1 MVAPPGTSVAGA
13 GMSADRID
21 DATTSIPTPIQ
32 ETIMAQVQDT
42 SERLATVL
50 DNVRAIGPTL
60 RERALENERAGRH
73 SDATIAD
80 LNAAGAFAIASPAEY
95 GGDELSVRQQL
106 DVIMEVAKWDGSCG
120 WTTWVAASTNWI
132 PAGMGPRVIEEVYA
146 DKWVGPRVAGS
157 SHFPASKGRATRTEG
172 GWTITGGPWTFGS
185 DALWAPYTNL
195 GCIADE
201 GDGKYLVGVQVPRD
215 QLRFLDDWKVAGMKA
230 TGSVSMMLVEDELF
244 VPDHR
249 VIDFRDVTGRK
260 LDSGLAGALWKVPT
274 LGWAFSLMSGMS
286 VGIAT
291 GALER
296 FLDRSA
302 GRPIR
307 GTTYKN
313 QLEAP
318 LTHLMLSE
326 VHSKIQAAKLIAIAN
341 AEETDRLG
349 LLAAAGTP
357 ANPGYMQ
364 EFSARVLVET
374 AYAAKWCAEAI
385 ELLQRNSGSTAI
397 MDNEP
402 IQRSWRDA
410 RVITLHGALNLEA
423 LSENYGRLMAGMQ
436 PHNFAGIT
444 TLDRFS
450 PAAKQAALS
459 DNHVH

>member
-1 MVAPPGTSVAGA
+1 ML
-13 GMSADRID
+13 DL
-21 DATTSIPTPIQ
+21 
-32 ETIMAQVQDT
+32 VQDK
-42 SERLATVL
+42 SERLDTVVS
-50 DNVRAIGPTL
+50 NIRALGPTL
-60 RERALENERAGRH
+60 REHALENERAGCH
-73 SDATIAD
+73 SDETIAALD
-80 LNAAGAFAIASPAEY
+80 AAGAFNIASPAEF

-106 DVIMEVAKWDGSCG
+106 DVILEVAKWDGSCG
-120 WTTWVAASTNWI
+120 WTVWVAASTNWI
-132 PAGMGPRVIEEVYA
+132 PAGMGGKVVQEVYGER
-146 DKWVGPRVAGS
+146 WVGPRVAGS
-157 SHFPASKGRATRTEG
+157 SHFPATKGRAKRVDG
-172 GWTITGGPWTFGS
+172 GWVISGGPWTFGS
-185 DALWAPYTNL
+185 DSLWAPYTNL
-195 GCIADE
+195 GCMTGEGAD
-201 GDGKYLVGVQVPRD
+201 KHLVGVQVARD

-230 TGSVSMMLVEDELF
+230 TGSVSLMLAEDELF
-244 VPDHR
+244 VPEHQA
-249 VIDFRDVTGRK
+249 IDFRDVTGRK

-286 VGIAT
+286 VGIAQ

-296 FLDRSA
+296 FLDRSE

-318 LTHLMLSE
+318 LTHLMLAE
-326 VHSKIQAAKLIAIAN
+326 VHSKIQAALLIARAN

-349 LLAAAGTP
+349 MLAAAGTP
-357 ANPGYMQ
+357 ANPDYMQ
-364 EFSARVLVET
+364 KFSARVLVET

-397 MDNEP
+397 MENEP

-450 PAAKQAALS
+450 PAAKQAAMS